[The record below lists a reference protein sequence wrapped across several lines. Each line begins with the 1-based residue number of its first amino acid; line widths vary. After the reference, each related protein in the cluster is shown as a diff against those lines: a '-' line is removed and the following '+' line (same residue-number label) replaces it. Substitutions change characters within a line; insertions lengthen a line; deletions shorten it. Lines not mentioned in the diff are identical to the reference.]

1 MAFNAY
7 LVFSDDALIKG
18 ESTSDIAKGKGAIE
32 VTSYGFGVSMAVT
45 AGRSD
50 GGGAT
55 IGRANFD
62 PFTCEKGID
71 TATVAL
77 TRFCCKGT
85 AIKKICLH
93 LYRSGA
99 SDAASKT
106 GVVKYAMV
114 VFKHCVITK
123 VTINGSGGDEL
134 PKESMEFNYGICEYH
149 YQYTDHESGSPEIT
163 KDLPDKAEKLSRF
176 AWSTIENKVTEFQSD
191 FNQFE
196 AKD

>member
-7 LVFSDDALIKG
+7 LVFSEDTKIKG
-18 ESTSDIAKGKGAIE
+18 ESTSDVAKKKGAIE
-32 VTSYGFGVSMAVT
+32 VTAYGFGVSMNVT
-45 AGRSD
+45 TGRSD

-55 IGRANFD
+55 VGRANFD

-71 TATVAL
+71 TATVRLAE
-77 TRFCCKGT
+77 FCCKGT

-93 LYRSGA
+93 LYRQGDVNTA
-99 SDAASKT
+99 S

-123 VTINGSGGDEL
+123 VTISGGGDEL
-134 PKESMEFNYGICEYH
+134 PKESMEFNYGVCEYH
-149 YQYTDHESGSPEIT
+149 YQYTDHETGSPDVK
-163 KDLPDKAEKLSRF
+163 KDLPEDVKPISRV
-176 AWSTIENKVTEFQSD
+176 AWSTIENKIVTPQDD